1 MDYCIKWEVYL
12 SVFRNCYPQKT
23 CCTCILHPYPLCIER
38 QGFISIHVTGLLTVQ
53 KATLTFIY
61 RHTDFFPLILI
72 GGTQPL
78 DGHIG
83 YNGISNTAT
92 RPEAHLRELT
102 SRNNVDIKFDE
113 FQSGQVIIAI
123 GQILYTYLLSMRT
136 IEAYCPPRQQL
147 FSESKPREIVAVK
160 GGNKLA
166 FVLLVIRI

>member
-1 MDYCIKWEVYL
+1 M
-12 SVFRNCYPQKT
+12 
-23 CCTCILHPYPLCIER
+23 
-38 QGFISIHVTGLLTVQ
+38 
-53 KATLTFIY
+53 
-61 RHTDFFPLILI
+61 I

-113 FQSGQVIIAI
+113 FQSGQVTIAI

-136 IEAYCPPRQQL
+136 IEVYCPPRQQL
-147 FSESKPREIVAVK
+147 FSKAKPREIVAVR
-160 GGNKLA
+160 GTINLLLSYLSLEYNILYQRKLN
-166 FVLLVIRI
+166 FSKMPI